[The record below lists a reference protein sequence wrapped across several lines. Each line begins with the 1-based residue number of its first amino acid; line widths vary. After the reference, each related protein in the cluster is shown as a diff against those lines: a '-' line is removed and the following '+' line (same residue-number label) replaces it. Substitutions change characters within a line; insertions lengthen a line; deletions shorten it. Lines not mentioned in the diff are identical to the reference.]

1 MANNLYNSSKFYN
14 ATVDSNKHIFDNPY
28 LIIIILLIAL
38 CFFGYAV
45 YYYMTNNPKNI
56 KQSSSY
62 YGKDMAFFTPVF
74 NNTTNTI
81 DDCISQCTNDLTCD
95 GITYNYDTSY
105 CTGTRNGVIR
115 ADSNNLSSWV
125 KPQQTSKTATTAKL
139 ASAILVGNTRGSKI
153 IDSVKFSQLY
163 ELGKYSYSFTLT
175 IFDFYKNF
183 GTWRHIF
190 HKGTELKE
198 DTILNYQS
206 WETLTMEIPDQTI
219 GVWISP
225 FTNNMRIAMTTS
237 SVEGLQKN
245 SWPDAFVQK
254 CNETTGACFIT
265 DLPSGK
271 WTDTSKLTDGSV
283 ANTRVRR
290 YIEYFDHDLQSIPI
304 NTKVNITINIMNQN
318 IEVYMNGKLTK
329 NSTVNGMP
337 LFNKS
342 RMFVMHEN
350 TINGELKNLLYFPTS
365 LRLTDIKNIMAL
377 DTSK

>member
-1 MANNLYNSSKFYN
+1 MAQDLYNSSKFYN
-14 ATVDSNKHIFDNPY
+14 VAIAAKGRIFDNP
-28 LIIIILLIAL
+28 LIIIIILLIAL
-38 CFFGYAV
+38 CFLGYAV
-45 YYYMTNNPKNI
+45 YYYMKTNPNNI

-62 YGKDMAFFTPVF
+62 YGKDMAFYTPVF

-81 DDCISQCTNDLTCD
+81 DDCISQCSNDLTCD
-95 GITYNYDTSY
+95 GITYNNDTSY
-105 CTGTRNGVIR
+105 CTGTRNGIIR
-115 ADSNNLSSWV
+115 TDTNNLSAWV
-125 KPQQTSKTATTAKL
+125 KPEQTSKTATTAKL
-139 ASAILVGNTRGSKI
+139 SSAILVGSTRGSKI
-153 IDSVKFSQLY
+153 IDSLKFAQPY
-163 ELGKYSYSFTLT
+163 ALGNYSYSFTLT

-198 DTILNYQS
+198 ETILNYQS
-206 WETLTMEIPDQTI
+206 WETLTKEIPDQTI

-254 CNETTGACFIT
+254 CNDTNGSCFVT

-283 ANTRVRR
+283 ANTQVRR

-318 IEVYMNGKLTK
+318 IEVFINGKLTK
-329 NSTVNGMP
+329 NATVNGMP

-342 RMFVMHEN
+342 HMFVMHEN
-350 TINGELKNLLYFPTS
+350 TMNGELKNLLYFPTS
-365 LRLTDIKNIMAL
+365 LLLTDIKNIMAL
-377 DTSK
+377 DTYK